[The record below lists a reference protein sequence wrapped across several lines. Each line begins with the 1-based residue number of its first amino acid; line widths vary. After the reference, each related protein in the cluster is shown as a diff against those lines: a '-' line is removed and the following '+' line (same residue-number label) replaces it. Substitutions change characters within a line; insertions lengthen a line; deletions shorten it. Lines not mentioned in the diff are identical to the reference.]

1 MTRLALSWLVLVVG
15 GIVAVILAVALGSA
29 AGGFIAGG
37 CAVVTWICWGMFT
50 NHQFGI
56 RRHVFKHLGGEPENW
71 QVVTH
76 VIPTSERVNL
86 QLALDHLRGVG
97 PSALQL
103 FGVPTDEFSRFAQDV
118 IPLVRGNPFPQP
130 LQWESFPRS
139 LKDKMNCA
147 TNALYLLRCEGASF
161 CAFVRP
167 RTERSRK
174 QMELQILAAS
184 RDAAE
189 KALAAVLVVA
199 NEKSIYRGS
208 VLSLHASEDPRE
220 EFSIRFFDLPPVNR
234 DAIVL
239 PQDVMAV
246 VERNVLGLLAHA
258 DILRRAGRSTRHG
271 VLLHGPPGTGK
282 TLVTRYLASA
292 CPRYTVILLT
302 GRELKLLRP
311 SCQLAR
317 LLAPSMVV
325 LEDVDLVASD
335 RRRNRHN
342 TLLHELMDEMDGLG
356 PKTDCIFLL
365 TTNRPELLESALAAR
380 PGRVDQAIYFPLPD
394 RVCRRRLFNLF
405 AKGLD
410 LTGVDLEPLLERTD
424 GASPAF
430 LQEVFRKA
438 ALLAAERG
446 ETSDPLHVTGQ
457 DFDQAI
463 REIVEFG
470 GAITRHLLGFQA
482 DKRHHKDCNS

>member
-1 MTRLALSWLVLVVG
+1 MTRLFIVWVTLVIS
-15 GIVAVILAVALGSA
+15 GIVAVILSLACLSVTGAFIT
-29 AGGFIAGG
+29 GGLVII
-37 CAVVTWICWGMFT
+37 TWICGGVWT
-50 NHQFGI
+50 NWYYGI
-56 RRHVFKHLGGEPENW
+56 RRHVFQHLGKEPKTW

-76 VIPTSERVNL
+76 VIPTSDRVNV
-86 QLALDHLRGVG
+86 QLALDHLRGSG
-97 PSALQL
+97 PNALPV
-103 FGVPTDEFSRFAQDV
+103 FGLDTDHYSRH
-118 IPLVRGNPFPQP
+118 PLDATHHIRNNPFPQP

-147 TNALYLLRCEGASF
+147 TNALYLLRHQRMPY
-161 CAFVRP
+161 CAFLRP

-174 QMELQILAAS
+174 QMELQVLAAK
-184 RDAAE
+184 RDDAE
-189 KALAAVLVVA
+189 RALAVILETAHQ
-199 NEKSIYRGS
+199 KSIYRGAI
-208 VLSLHASEDPRE
+208 LSLRASEDPRE
-220 EFSIRFFDLPPVNR
+220 EYSIRFFDLTPVSRNN
-234 DAIVL
+234 IVL
-239 PQDVMAV
+239 PQEVMTV
-246 VERNVLGLLAHA
+246 VERNVLSLLAHA

-271 VLLHGPPGTGK
+271 VLLYGPPGTGK
-282 TLVTRYLASA
+282 TLVTRYLASV

-302 GRELKLLRP
+302 GRELKLIRP

-356 PKTDCIFLL
+356 AKTDCIFLL

-394 RVCRRRLFNLF
+394 RACRQRLFSLF
-405 AKGLD
+405 SEGLD
-410 LTGVDLEPLLERTD
+410 LKDVDLEPLLERTE

-430 LQEVFRKA
+430 LQELFRKA
-438 ALLAAERG
+438 GLLAAERG
-446 ETSDPLHVTGQ
+446 ETSHPLHLRND
-457 DFDQAI
+457 DFHKAV

-470 GAITRHLLGFQA
+470 GALTRNLLGFQKTPEG
-482 DKRHHKDCNS
+482 DRSRVS